1 MNAAEA
7 LCEAR
12 KYGAVFT
19 VKGPDQVRVSAPLPL
34 PGSLLSD
41 LKAHKLEIIRLL
53 GKEPDYSLT
62 ACTCDKPIG
71 GTGDQRC
78 RACAL
83 PLTCPGCSR
92 CRGCRL
98 ALRFNK
104 GRNGCDREGGL
115 WGIGERAYSS

>member
-19 VKGPDQVRVSAPLPL
+19 VSGPDQVRLSAPLPL
-34 PGSLLSD
+34 PGSLLAD
-41 LKAHKLEIIRLL
+41 LKAHKLEIIGLL

-62 ACTCDKPIG
+62 ACTCKKPMG
-71 GTGDQRC
+71 GTGERRC
-78 RACAL
+78 AVCAL
-83 PLTCPGCSR
+83 PLICPGCSR

-104 GRNGCDREGGL
+104 KGNLRSDEYGKAC
-115 WGIGERAYSS
+115 